1 MIIDLLFHI
10 VYGFNRLLFRKN
22 KYLIYNLL
30 IVNVFRKRFHINII
44 QLTILGFIVQ
54 YKHCNFTKKIRMNLT
69 QEDWVSQYEAD
80 ETAVI
85 LDVRTEAE
93 FSEGI
98 IAKAINIDIQREQG
112 FVTEIEALDKN
123 KNYYVYCR
131 SGMRS
136 AKACEIMN
144 QLGFENAYNL
154 IGGII
159 EWDGEVVE
167 P

>member
-1 MIIDLLFHI
+1 
-10 VYGFNRLLFRKN
+10 
-22 KYLIYNLL
+22 
-30 IVNVFRKRFHINII
+30 
-44 QLTILGFIVQ
+44 
-54 YKHCNFTKKIRMNLT
+54 MNLT
-69 QEDWVSQYEAD
+69 QEDWISQFEAD
-80 ETAVI
+80 ENAVI

-93 FSEGI
+93 FNEGI
-98 IAKAINIDIQREQG
+98 ITNAINIDIHRGQD
-112 FVTEIEALDKN
+112 FVTEIETLDKS

-154 IGGII
+154 VGGIT
-159 EWDGEVVE
+159 EWDGEVVT